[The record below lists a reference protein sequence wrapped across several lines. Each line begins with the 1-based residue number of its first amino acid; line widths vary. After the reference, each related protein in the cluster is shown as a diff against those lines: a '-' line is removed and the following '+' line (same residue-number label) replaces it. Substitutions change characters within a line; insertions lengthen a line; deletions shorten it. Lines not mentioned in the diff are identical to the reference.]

1 MDIRNVFL
9 TLGLPPYIWWLKMD
23 LVATQLVMDIFLLP
37 QVFYLQSYGNQKG
50 FQLPFNNWA
59 FLDGD
64 QNPF

>member
-1 MDIRNVFL
+1 
-9 TLGLPPYIWWLKMD
+9 MD

-64 QNPF
+64 QNPFWSPYVKQLKFFGHHM